1 MKLRRVY
8 ETGVDEMVV
17 DKIGVNKKRVD
28 KMVVD
33 EVVSSGGAPTLA
45 GTSMFTV

>member
-8 ETGVDEMVV
+8 ETEVDEMV
-17 DKIGVNKKRVD
+17 DKIGVNKKGVD

-45 GTSMFTV
+45 GTSMFTI

>member
-8 ETGVDEMVV
+8 ETGVDEMV
-17 DKIGVNKKRVD
+17 DKIGVNKKGVD

-33 EVVSSGGAPTLA
+33 EVVSSGRVPTLA
-45 GTSMFTV
+45 GTSMFTI